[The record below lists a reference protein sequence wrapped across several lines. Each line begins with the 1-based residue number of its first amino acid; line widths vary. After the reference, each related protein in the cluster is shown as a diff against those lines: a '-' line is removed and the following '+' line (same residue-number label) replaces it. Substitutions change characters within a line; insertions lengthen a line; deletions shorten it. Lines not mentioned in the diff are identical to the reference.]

1 MALEN
6 LGIPTVVICTQ
17 PFLDS
22 ALIHAKTFGRSG
34 FEPIIIP
41 HPLGGLAPD
50 GVAQRAASIE
60 EDIIAALTAAG

>member
-6 LGIPTVVICTQ
+6 RGIPTVVVCTQ

-34 FEPIIIP
+34 FVPVIIP
-41 HPLGGLAPD
+41 HPLGGLLAD

-60 EDIIAALTAAG
+60 EDIISALIAPR

>member
-6 LGIPTVVICTQ
+6 RGIPTVVVCTQ

-22 ALIHAKTFGRSG
+22 ALIHAKTFGRIG
-34 FEPIIIP
+34 FEPVIIP
-41 HPLGGLAPD
+41 HPLGGLLPD

-60 EDIIAALTAAG
+60 EDIISALIVPK